1 MTPLRTVLLA
11 CSIAACAEW
20 AVSGQAASTD
30 WPQWRGP
37 DRSGVSQEK
46 GLLAQWPRT
55 GPPRAWA
62 AANLG
67 NGFGSVAVRGDRV
80 YVQGLKNRQSVVS
93 SLNRETGALVWS
105 TPIGP
110 GGDNDRGPG
119 PRGTP
124 TVEAD
129 RLYVLTETGDL
140 ASLRVADGTIVW
152 RRNILKDFRSRNIS
166 WLVSESPLI
175 DGDHVIVS
183 PGGQG
188 ASMVALDKLT
198 GKTVWTTAELH
209 DAAGYASAIAAD
221 VGGVRT
227 LMTFTS
233 EAGVGVR
240 ASDGKLMWRNTQA
253 SNGTANIATPVYAD
267 GKVFYTSSY
276 GAGGVLLNLSA
287 AGGMVRGQE
296 AYFTRNMQNHHG
308 GVVVVG
314 RHLYGFH
321 NAVLTCLEFATGQQ
335 VWRDRSVGKGSVTV
349 ADGHLYLLGEDNVV
363 GLAEASPAGYR
374 ETGRFAIAD
383 QGWPSWSHPV
393 VSGGHLYIRNQQT
406 LTSYDVRARP

>member
-1 MTPLRTVLLA
+1 
-11 CSIAACAEW
+11 
-20 AVSGQAASTD
+20 
-30 WPQWRGP
+30 
-37 DRSGVSQEK
+37 
-46 GLLAQWPRT
+46 
-55 GPPRAWA
+55 
-62 AANLG
+62 
-67 NGFGSVAVRGDRV
+67 
-80 YVQGLKNRQSVVS
+80 
-93 SLNRETGALVWS
+93 
-105 TPIGP
+105 
-110 GGDNDRGPG
+110 
-119 PRGTP
+119 
-124 TVEAD
+124 
-129 RLYVLTETGDL
+129 
-140 ASLRVADGTIVW
+140 
-152 RRNILKDFRSRNIS
+152 
-166 WLVSESPLI
+166 
-175 DGDHVIVS
+175 
-183 PGGQG
+183 
-188 ASMVALDKLT
+188 MVALDKLT

-287 AGGMVRGQE
+287 AGGMVRAQE

-314 RHLYGFH
+314 RYLYGFH